1 MSVGKKWML
10 DDLVSAHLGQHWQSF
25 FKKLSALAIVA
36 VLATLGDKI
45 QIRTFL
51 FVLCRLRQAR
61 QAL

>member
-1 MSVGKKWML
+1 MDVRWVGFRPL
-10 DDLVSAHLGQHWQSF
+10 RSSF

-51 FVLCRLRQAR
+51 FVLCCLRKPR
-61 QAL
+61 QGL